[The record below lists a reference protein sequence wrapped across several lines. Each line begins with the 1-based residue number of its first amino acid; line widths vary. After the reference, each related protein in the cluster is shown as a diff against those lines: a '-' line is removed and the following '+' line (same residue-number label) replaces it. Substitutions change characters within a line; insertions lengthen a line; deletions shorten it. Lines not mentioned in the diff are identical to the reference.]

1 MRVLIIGGTR
11 FLGRH
16 IAELALQRGH
26 HLTLLHRGRS
36 GPDLF
41 PEAEHRIADRDAE
54 LAVLATGEWDSVI
67 DTSAYVPRQV
77 RALAAVLSGRVGQYQ
92 LISSISAY
100 ARFEPD
106 GTDENAALA
115 TLPDT
120 TVETVTG
127 DTYGGL
133 KALCEHA
140 ALAAFG
146 PRCLIA
152 RPGLI
157 VGPFDPTGRF
167 TWWPTRIARGGEV
180 LAPGDPQA
188 RVQFIDA
195 RDGAAWLLD
204 QAEAQRSGCFNLTGP
219 NTALTMAE
227 LLSTAQRVLCPSAQL
242 TWVDEAF
249 LLAQGVA
256 PWSELPVWLPKESA
270 ALHAVKTKRTI
281 ETGLV
286 CRPLAQ
292 TLTDT
297 AEWARSTATP
307 LPAGVGL
314 SAEREA
320 ALLQAWAARGVSGS
334 AASATSSGPAAA

>member
-41 PEAEHRIADRDAE
+41 PDAEHRIADRDDD

-77 RALAAVLSGRVGQYQ
+77 RALAAALAGRVGQYQ

-100 ARFEPD
+100 ARFDAD
-106 GTDENAALA
+106 GTDENAALDV
-115 TLPDT
+115 LPDP
-120 TVETVTG
+120 TVEAITG

-133 KALCEHA
+133 KALCEQA
-140 ALAAFG
+140 AVDAYGA
-146 PRCLIA
+146 RCLIA

-167 TWWPTRIARGGEV
+167 TWWPTRVARGGEV
-180 LAPGDPQA
+180 LAPGDPSA

-195 RDGAAWLLD
+195 RDCATWLLD
-204 QAEAQRSGCFNLTGP
+204 QAQAQRYGRFNLTGP
-219 NTALTMAE
+219 NSALTMGE
-227 LLSTAQRVLCPSAQL
+227 LLNTAQHVLNPQAQL

-256 PWSELPVWLPKESA
+256 PWSEMPVWLPQKSA
-270 ALHAVKTKRTI
+270 AMHAMNIGRAI
-281 ETGLV
+281 ATGLV

-292 TLTDT
+292 TLADT
-297 AEWARSTATP
+297 AEWARSVATP

-320 ALLQAWAARGVSGS
+320 ALLHDWAAH
-334 AASATSSGPAAA
+334 PARA